1 MRSELLLLGTVLG
14 ALVIIFSR
22 PGPQLWTVAFLVVLL
37 LYGLAFADTY
47 GFPWVEEHGHRH
59 TKDNK
64 ETSGSGGGNDE
75 HHHLGGGWRHY

>member
-14 ALVIIFSR
+14 ALLIIFSR

-47 GFPWVEEHGHRH
+47 GFPWVEDHGHH
-59 TKDNK
+59 KSKGKDDK
-64 ETSGSGGGNDE
+64 VHEAHE
-75 HHHLGGGWRHY
+75 LGGGWRHY